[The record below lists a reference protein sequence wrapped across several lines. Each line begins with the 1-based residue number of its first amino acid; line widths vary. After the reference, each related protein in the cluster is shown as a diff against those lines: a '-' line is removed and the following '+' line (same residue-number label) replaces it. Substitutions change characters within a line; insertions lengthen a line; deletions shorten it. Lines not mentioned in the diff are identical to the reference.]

1 MSANPAPRVSWKLGD
16 RRGAAAIQKP
26 EYGEGP
32 MATHEEGGDE
42 RFSFEAF
49 TRHPFF
55 TEVNRWIVERVICP
69 GRRKIVDLGCGPG
82 AVTKLILERL
92 DDARNAK
99 VIGIDP
105 SPSALSK
112 ARAAIHSRVVEF
124 IEGSAE
130 WVSRLVSSADAVV
143 FLNAIHLVPDKAQ
156 VLAEIRKVLK
166 RDGVFA
172 FNTTF
177 FNGAYVDGTAG
188 FLRPRGVRQER
199 RTWLGWGPR
208 AAYPLHQH
216 DLQPPVRATQRGLN
230 RLGRLAACEDESRVA
245 RTLGPGNQLLA
256 RMRGDGDVLDQR
268 HLPSGIYSPHFP

>member
-1 MSANPAPRVSWKLGD
+1 M
-16 RRGAAAIQKP
+16 AI
-26 EYGEGP
+26 
-32 MATHEEGGDE
+32 HEEGGDE

-55 TEVNRWIVERVICP
+55 TEVNRWIVERVMCP
-69 GRRKIVDLGCGPG
+69 GRRKIVDWGCGPG

-143 FLNAIHLVPDKAQ
+143 FLNAIPLVPDKAQ

-166 RDGVFA
+166 RDGAVA
-172 FNTTF
+172 LNTTF

-188 FLRPRGVRQER
+188 VS
-199 RTWLGWGPR
+199 
-208 AAYPLHQH
+208 A
-216 DLQPPVRATQRGLN
+216 
-230 RLGRLAACEDESRVA
+230 RLGAGA
-245 RTLGPGNQLLA
+245 RP
-256 RMRGDGDVLDQR
+256 
-268 HLPSGIYSPHFP
+268 